1 MTTTSVRRNVF
12 LLASCQALF
21 MTSTSA
27 IISTAPIVGGILLV
41 DDKSLATL
49 PLALQFVAMA
59 LTTIPASLYMGRFGR
74 KVGFITGASI
84 GACGGAL
91 GAYAIMQ
98 GDFVLFCIASL
109 LTGSFNGFCHYFR
122 FAAADVS
129 TDAFRSKAISYVL
142 AGSIVAALLGPTLA
156 RNTADL
162 MSVQFAGVYL
172 ALIVVY
178 LLVACIVSFI
188 DIPRPT
194 VEQRKAGGR
203 PLSNIARQPKFI
215 IAVCAATFGYL
226 VMSFLMTVTPIA
238 MGVCGFTFSDSSY
251 VIQAHIL
258 GMYAPAFVTGHLIN
272 RFGVN
277 NILIA
282 GSVLCGASIVIHL
295 SGIGFMN
302 FLFGL
307 VLVGVG
313 WNFLFTGGTTL
324 LTQTYTPAEKAK
336 VQGLNDFFIWG
347 TISIGAVTSGAVQHS
362 VGWSAVNLVMAPL
375 VLVVFAT
382 TLWLRFSGR
391 KAAAD
396 KSAA

>member
-1 MTTTSVRRNVF
+1 
-12 LLASCQALF
+12 

-178 LLVACIVSFI
+178 LLVASIVSFI

-194 VEQRKAGGR
+194 AEQRKSGGR
-203 PLSNIARQPKFI
+203 PLSKITRQPKFI

-375 VLVVFAT
+375 VLIVFAT

-391 KAAAD
+391 KAAAE

>member
-1 MTTTSVRRNVF
+1 MTTISVRRNVF

-142 AGSIVAALLGPTLA
+142 AGSIVAAILGPTLA

-178 LLVACIVSFI
+178 LLVGCVVSFI
-188 DIPRPT
+188 DIPKPT
-194 VEQRKAGGR
+194 AEQRKAGGR
-203 PLSNIARQPKFI
+203 PLSEIARQPKFI

-375 VLVVFAT
+375 VLIVFAT

-391 KAAAD
+391 KAAAE

>member
-1 MTTTSVRRNVF
+1 MTTTSDRRNVF

-129 TDAFRSKAISYVL
+129 TAEFRSKAISYVL

-178 LLVACIVSFI
+178 LLVASIVSFI

-194 VEQRKAGGR
+194 AEQRKAGGR
-203 PLSNIARQPKFI
+203 PLSKIARQPKFI

-258 GMYAPAFVTGHLIN
+258 GMYAPAFATGHLIN

-375 VLVVFAT
+375 VLIVFAT

>member
-1 MTTTSVRRNVF
+1 
-12 LLASCQALF
+12 

-74 KVGFITGASI
+74 KVGFFTGASI

-375 VLVVFAT
+375 VLIVFAT

-391 KAAAD
+391 KAAAE

>member
-1 MTTTSVRRNVF
+1 
-12 LLASCQALF
+12 

-162 MSVQFAGVYL
+162 MSAQFAGVYL

-194 VEQRKAGGR
+194 AEQRKAGGR
-203 PLSNIARQPKFI
+203 PLSKIARQPKFI

-375 VLVVFAT
+375 VLIVFAT

-391 KAAAD
+391 KAAAE